1 VKRIYHPLSGR
12 QELPLS
18 ILEKGRRRN
27 MPEHDREEA
36 VKCFNATWA
45 LIDKPDRT
53 HEDDVNMIHMAHAS
67 RYHWGEIGTA
77 LEFSRGEWQISRVY
91 SLLHMGE
98 SALFHAKE
106 ALRLC
111 LDNGIGDFD
120 LAFGYEA
127 MARAYSTLGNHRETE
142 TFIEKAKEAAKAV
155 AKQDDRRYVESE
167 ISNIK

>member
-1 VKRIYHPLSGR
+1 
-12 QELPLS
+12 
-18 ILEKGRRRN
+18 
-27 MPEHDREEA
+27 MPEHHREEA
-36 VKCFNATWA
+36 VKCFNGTWG

-53 HEDDVNMIHMAHAS
+53 HQDDVNMIHMAHAS
-67 RYHWGEIGTA
+67 RYHWGQIGTA

-127 MARAYSTLGNHRETE
+127 MARAYSVLGNQKDEATY
-142 TFIEKAKEAAKAV
+142 IAKAREAAKAV
-155 AKQDDRRYVESE
+155 AKEDDRKYVESE
-167 ISNIK
+167 ISTIK